1 MLKKILFL
9 GFVVIAL
16 LSCEKDWDN
25 PFDPNSDKFQ
35 EFIIDNSTLDFGV
48 ATRYDTTSRE
58 TKIYNNTKKF
68 ILLESESSSP
78 YFQPDKMLIL
88 GGLYHGDLSDSLY
101 IATAFNSSGIP
112 TTYFPVNNIYN
123 KNLSVA
129 FTPTEIKNYSGTITV
144 KASTCSYAIN
154 TQFSYTYIT
163 LTDIKSIGKKTI
175 TVSGIGSTEVA
186 TVDLVSVANT
196 NLGYAPM
203 NKQKSQKICITN
215 TTAYPL
221 TITGISYP
229 SCFSGQDTLSLS
241 ANGSDSINIT
251 FSPTEKDKDYIGMV
265 TLTFSGGMQDTFSVS
280 GTSNF
285 SSSIFAYDSIDLG
298 YVPLNRSKT
307 QNLVIKNNASFS
319 INITNISY
327 PSCFSGADSVSVPA
341 GSSAYL
347 PITFVPTATNTDYEG
362 KLLLTTDIGF
372 LDTITLKGTSTFDG
386 NIFTYDSTN
395 IGIVSKTQNVV
406 IKNSLAYSINIT
418 SITYPS
424 SFSGA
429 SSLSVPASGSAKLS
443 LTFTP
448 TETKDY
454 RDTIKL
460 VTDIGTTE
468 NLVVY
473 GYVEDGE
480 IEFVLVEAGTF
491 QMGGDTSVN
500 ILADTIHTV
509 TIAKDYYMGKYEV
522 TTTQF
527 VKVFNWAKKNIS
539 GLSFTSTYI
548 TYGGNNLMVLTGGT
562 DGNSRTVTNNVELS
576 NDSLCVKSGKGSYP
590 VEYVN
595 YYGCLAFLEFY
606 NKMKGTD
613 KYRLPNEEEWEFAAR
628 GGNKSKGYKYAG
640 SNNVDDVAWYGEQ
653 YSAGC
658 HPVGQKACNELGLY
672 DMSGNI
678 VEWVSDLWYAR
689 SYYGDYYNARY
700 GNGIYHTMRS
710 CTYWSK
716 SATYCLI
723 SRRGVGSATGG
734 FARGA
739 GFRILKEK

>member
-58 TKIYNNTKKF
+58 TKIYNNISKL
-68 ILLESESSSP
+68 ILITMESSNP
-78 YFQPDKMLIL
+78 YFKSDSMLIL

-154 TQFSYTYIT
+154 TQLSYTYIT

-175 TVSGIGSTEVA
+175 TVSGTGSTVAA

-229 SCFSGQDTLSLS
+229 ACFSGQDTLSLS

-251 FSPTEKDKDYIGMV
+251 LSPTEKDKDYTGMV
-265 TLTFSGGMQDTFSVS
+265 TLTFSGGMQDTFRVMA
-280 GTSNF
+280 TSQF
-285 SSSIFAYDSIDLG
+285 DGSIFAYDSIDLG

-307 QNLVIKNNASFS
+307 QNLVIKNNTSFS

-341 GSSAYL
+341 DSSVYL

-372 LDTITLKGTSTFDG
+372 LDTITLKGTSKYNG
-386 NIFTYDSTN
+386 NIFTYDSTD
-395 IGIVSKTQNVV
+395 IGVVSKTQNVV
-406 IKNSLAYSINIT
+406 IKNSLAYLINIT
-418 SITYPS
+418 SIIYPS
-424 SFSGA
+424 KFSGA
-429 SSLSVPASGSAKLS
+429 SSLSVPASGSVKLK

-491 QMGGDTSVN
+491 QMGNDSAEFKYN
-500 ILADTIHTV
+500 KPAHTV
-509 TIAKDYYMGKYEV
+509 TLTKNYYIGKFEITNEEV
-522 TTTQF
+522 
-527 VKVFNWAKKNIS
+527 VKVFNQAKKVVS
-539 GLSFTSTYI
+539 GLSFSSTSVSYKGNELI
-548 TYGGNNLMVLTGGT
+548 DLDKKYAEGGDKVLCEIGF
-562 DGNSRTVTNNVELS
+562 S
-576 NDSLCVKSGKGSYP
+576 NDTLYVKNGKNRYPAGEFSWYGATAFVEFMNILSGT
-590 VEYVN
+590 N
-595 YYGCLAFLEFY
+595 
-606 NKMKGTD
+606 
-613 KYRLPNEEEWEFAAR
+613 KYRLPTEAEWEFAAR
-628 GGNKSKGYKYAG
+628 GGNKSKGYLYSG
-640 SNNVDDVAWYGEQ
+640 SNTIDDVAWYSLNSSNEFHKIG
-653 YSAGC
+653 S
-658 HPVGQKACNELGLY
+658 KAPNELGLY
-672 DMSGNI
+672 DMSGN
-678 VEWVSDLWYAR
+678 VNEWCSDWLE
-689 SYYGDYYNARY
+689 YYSSESQTDPSGPSIGTYRVRRNGNAFATEWLSRVYHRY
-700 GNGIYHTMRS
+700 PKEPNYTA
-710 CTYWSK
+710 CWN
-716 SATYCLI
+716 
-723 SRRGVGSATGG
+723 
-734 FARGA
+734 
-739 GFRILKEK
+739 GFRIVMDVE